1 MAHGIPINALINKIL
16 LFYIFV
22 IIIMTNQPT
31 LDHQL
36 VWQNCLNFI
45 KDNVADNT
53 FKMWFAPIK
62 SVSLQGNCL
71 TVALPSQAC
80 FEWLEKS
87 AQKVIRTAIRK
98 ELGEKA
104 RLKYQI
110 PVAKPVNE
118 QPITV
123 TVPSSPVLNVQNPP
137 RMPRNPYENTSEGN
151 PNPDLLPGLKAIS
164 IPSNLVDSLN
174 FDNFVEGKCNQFA
187 YLAGQAIASAA
198 PGSTPYNPFFIY
210 SETGLGKTHLVH
222 AIGLEIKANFPDK
235 VVLYV
240 SSDLFMQQYLE
251 ACRSKNINDFIYFYQ
266 NVDVLIIDDIQ
277 FLAGKDKTQEAFFHI
292 FNYLQ
297 QRKKQIIITA
307 DKSPA
312 DITGFETRVLYRL
325 KWSLVAELTPPDF
338 ETRVAILNKKLEN
351 EGIEFPPDVTE
362 YLALRVTANVRE
374 LEGAM
379 ITILAQASINHR
391 EITIDLAKEMIDKYV
406 RSTAREISIEFI
418 QRTVADYFNI
428 AVDTINTSTR
438 RREVA
443 QPRQICMYF
452 AKKYTKLPL
461 STIGKNCGNKDHATV
476 LHACRVIAD
485 LYETDKKMHADI
497 DEIDKL
503 MKL

>member
-1 MAHGIPINALINKIL
+1 MP
-16 LFYIFV
+16 
-22 IIIMTNQPT
+22 NQPST
-31 LDHQL
+31 DHRA
-36 VWQNCLNFI
+36 VWQNCLSFI
-45 KDNVADNT
+45 KDNISDNT
-53 FKMWFAPIK
+53 YQMWFAPIK
-62 SVSLQGNCL
+62 SVSLKDNCL
-71 TVALPSQAC
+71 TVALPSHAC

-87 AQKVIRTAIRK
+87 AQKLIRTAIRK
-98 ELGEKA
+98 QLGA
-104 RLKYQI
+104 NGRLKYQV
-110 PVAKPVNE
+110 PVAEPENKR
-118 QPITV
+118 PITV
-123 TVPSSPVLNVQNPP
+123 TLPSNPVVNVPNPP
-137 RMPRNPYENTSEGN
+137 RMPRNPYEAANEGL
-151 PNPDLLPGLKAIS
+151 NPDLLPGIKALN

-174 FDNFVEGKCNQFA
+174 FDNYVEGECNQFA
-187 YLAGQAIASAA
+187 RLAGKAIAQST
-198 PGSTPYNPFFIY
+198 PGSTPYNPFFIF
-210 SETGLGKTHLVH
+210 SDTGLGKTHLAH
-222 AIGLEIKANFPDK
+222 AIGLEIKTNFPDK

-240 SSDLFMQQYLE
+240 SSDLFMQQFLE
-251 ACRSKNINDFIYFYQ
+251 SIRSNNHNDFIYFYQ

-312 DITGFETRVLYRL
+312 EITGFEARVLARL
-325 KWSLVAELTPPDF
+325 KWSLVAELTPPDL
-338 ETRVAILNKKLEN
+338 ETRIAILNKKLEN
-351 EGIEFPPDVTE
+351 NGIDFPQEVTE

-379 ITILAQASINHR
+379 IAILAQASINHK

-406 RSTAREISIEFI
+406 KSTAREISIEYI
-418 QRTVADYFNI
+418 QKIVADYFNI
-428 AVDTINTSTR
+428 AVETINTSTR

-497 DEIDKL
+497 DEIDKK

>member
-1 MAHGIPINALINKIL
+1 MP
-16 LFYIFV
+16 
-22 IIIMTNQPT
+22 NQPST
-31 LDHQL
+31 DHRA
-36 VWQNCLNFI
+36 VWQSCLSFI
-45 KDNVADNT
+45 KDNISENT
-53 FKMWFAPIK
+53 YKMWFEPIK
-62 SVSLQGNCL
+62 PVSLKDSCL

-87 AQKVIRTAIRK
+87 AQKLIRTAIRK
-98 ELGEKA
+98 ELGTNG
-104 RLKYQI
+104 RLKYQV
-110 PVAKPVNE
+110 PVAEPENKR
-118 QPITV
+118 PITV
-123 TVPSSPVLNVQNPP
+123 TLPSNPVVNVPNPP
-137 RMPRNPYENTSEGN
+137 RMPRNPYEATTEGL
-151 PNPDLLPGLKAIS
+151 NPDLVPGLKALN

-174 FDNFVEGKCNQFA
+174 FDNYVEGECNQFA
-187 YLAGQAIASAA
+187 RLAGKAIAQST
-198 PGSTPYNPFFIY
+198 PGSTPYNPFFIF
-210 SETGLGKTHLVH
+210 SDTGLGKTHLAH

-240 SSDLFMQQYLE
+240 SSDLFMQQFME
-251 ACRSKNINDFIYFYQ
+251 SIRSNNRNDFIYFYQ

-312 DITGFETRVLYRL
+312 EITGFEARVLARL
-325 KWSLVAELTPPDF
+325 KWSLVAELTPPDL
-338 ETRVAILNKKLEN
+338 ETRIAILNKKLEN
-351 EGIEFPPDVTE
+351 NGIDFPQEVTE

-379 ITILAQASINHR
+379 IAILAQASINHK

-406 RSTAREISIEFI
+406 KSTAREISIEYI
-418 QRTVADYFNI
+418 QKIVADYFNI

-497 DEIDKL
+497 DEIDKK

>member
-1 MAHGIPINALINKIL
+1 MP
-16 LFYIFV
+16 
-22 IIIMTNQPT
+22 NQPST
-31 LDHQL
+31 DHRAL
-36 VWQNCLNFI
+36 WQNCLSFI
-45 KDNVADNT
+45 KDNISDNT
-53 FKMWFAPIK
+53 YQMWFAPIK
-62 SVSLQGNCL
+62 SVSLKDNCL
-71 TVALPSQAC
+71 TVALPSHAC

-87 AQKVIRTAIRK
+87 AQKLIRTAIRK
-98 ELGEKA
+98 QLGA
-104 RLKYQI
+104 NGRLKYQV
-110 PVAKPVNE
+110 PVAEPENKR
-118 QPITV
+118 PITV
-123 TVPSSPVLNVQNPP
+123 TLPSNPVVNVPNPP
-137 RMPRNPYENTSEGN
+137 RMPRNPYEAANEGL
-151 PNPDLLPGLKAIS
+151 NPDLLPGIKALN

-174 FDNFVEGKCNQFA
+174 FDNYVEGECNQFA
-187 YLAGQAIASAA
+187 RLAGKAIAQST
-198 PGSTPYNPFFIY
+198 PGSTPYNPFFIF
-210 SETGLGKTHLVH
+210 SDTGLGKTHLAH

-240 SSDLFMQQYLE
+240 SSDLFMQQFLE
-251 ACRSKNINDFIYFYQ
+251 SIRSNNHNDFIYFYQ

-307 DKSPA
+307 DNSPA
-312 DITGFETRVLYRL
+312 EITGFEARVLARL
-325 KWSLVAELTPPDF
+325 KWSLVAELTPPDL
-338 ETRVAILNKKLEN
+338 ETRIAILNKKLEN
-351 EGIEFPPDVTE
+351 NGIDFPQEVTE

-379 ITILAQASINHR
+379 IAILAQASINHK

-406 RSTAREISIEFI
+406 KSTAREISIEYI
-418 QRTVADYFNI
+418 QKIVADYFNI
-428 AVDTINTSTR
+428 AVETINTSTR

-497 DEIDKL
+497 DEIDKK

>member
-1 MAHGIPINALINKIL
+1 MS
-16 LFYIFV
+16 
-22 IIIMTNQPT
+22 NQPST
-31 LDHQL
+31 DHRA
-36 VWQNCLNFI
+36 VWQNCLSFI
-45 KDNVADNT
+45 KDNISDNT
-53 FKMWFAPIK
+53 YQMWFAPIK
-62 SVSLQGNCL
+62 SVSLKENCL
-71 TVALPSQAC
+71 TVSLPSQAC

-87 AQKVIRTAIRK
+87 AQKLIRTAIRK
-98 ELGEKA
+98 ELGA
-104 RLKYQI
+104 NGRLKYQV
-110 PVAKPVNE
+110 PVAEPENKR
-118 QPITV
+118 PITV
-123 TVPSSPVLNVQNPP
+123 VLPSNPVVNVPNPP
-137 RMPRNPYENTSEGN
+137 RMPRNPYEVANEGL
-151 PNPDLLPGLKAIS
+151 NPDLLPGIKALS

-174 FDNFVEGKCNQFA
+174 FENYVEGECNQFA
-187 YLAGQAIASAA
+187 RLAGKAIAQAA
-198 PGSTPYNPFFIY
+198 PGSTPYNPFFIF
-210 SETGLGKTHLVH
+210 SETGLGKTHLAH

-240 SSDLFMQQYLE
+240 SSDLFMQQFME
-251 ACRSKNINDFIYFYQ
+251 STRSNNRNDFIYFYQ

-277 FLAGKDKTQEAFFHI
+277 FLSGKDKTQEAFFHI

-312 DITGFETRVLYRL
+312 EITGFEARVLARL
-325 KWSLVAELTPPDF
+325 KWSLVAELTPPDL
-338 ETRVAILNKKLEN
+338 ETRIAILNKKLEN
-351 EGIEFPPDVTE
+351 NGIDFPQEVTE

-379 ITILAQASINHR
+379 IAILAQASINHK

-406 RSTAREISIEFI
+406 KSTAREISIEYI
-418 QRTVADYFNI
+418 QKIVADYFNI
-428 AVDTINTSTR
+428 GVETINTSTR

-485 LYETDKKMHADI
+485 LYETDKRMHTDI
-497 DEIDKL
+497 DEIDKK

>member
-1 MAHGIPINALINKIL
+1 MP
-16 LFYIFV
+16 
-22 IIIMTNQPT
+22 NQPST
-31 LDHQL
+31 DHRA
-36 VWQNCLNFI
+36 VWQNCLSFI
-45 KDNVADNT
+45 KDNISDNT
-53 FKMWFAPIK
+53 YQMWFAPIK
-62 SVSLQGNCL
+62 SVSLKDNCL
-71 TVALPSQAC
+71 TVALPSHAC

-87 AQKVIRTAIRK
+87 AQKLIRTAIRK
-98 ELGEKA
+98 QLGA
-104 RLKYQI
+104 NGRLKYQV
-110 PVAKPVNE
+110 PVAEPENKR
-118 QPITV
+118 PITV
-123 TVPSSPVLNVQNPP
+123 TLPSNPVVNVPNPP
-137 RMPRNPYENTSEGN
+137 RMPRNPYEAANEGL
-151 PNPDLLPGLKAIS
+151 NPDLLPGIKALN

-174 FDNFVEGKCNQFA
+174 FDNYVEGECNQFA
-187 YLAGQAIASAA
+187 RLAGKAIAQST
-198 PGSTPYNPFFIY
+198 PGSTPYNPFFIF
-210 SETGLGKTHLVH
+210 SDTGLGKTHLAH

-240 SSDLFMQQYLE
+240 SSDLFMQQFLE
-251 ACRSKNINDFIYFYQ
+251 SIRSNNHNDFIYFYQ

-312 DITGFETRVLYRL
+312 EITGFEARVLARL
-325 KWSLVAELTPPDF
+325 KWSLVAELTPPDL
-338 ETRVAILNKKLEN
+338 ETRIAILNKKLEN
-351 EGIEFPPDVTE
+351 NGIDFPQEVTE

-379 ITILAQASINHR
+379 IAILAQASINHK

-406 RSTAREISIEFI
+406 KSTAREISIEYI
-418 QRTVADYFNI
+418 QKIVADYFNI
-428 AVDTINTSTR
+428 AVETINTSTR

-497 DEIDKL
+497 DEIDKK